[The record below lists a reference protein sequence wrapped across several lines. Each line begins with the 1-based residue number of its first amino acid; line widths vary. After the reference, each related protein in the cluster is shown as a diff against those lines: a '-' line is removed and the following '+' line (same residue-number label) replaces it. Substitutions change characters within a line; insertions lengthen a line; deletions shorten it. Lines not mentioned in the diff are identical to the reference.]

1 MRISLSIKEWHQMAE
16 QGDAPPVRILLN
28 GNSMFPLVRRN
39 KDYVTIIPFDREP
52 VIGDIVLFYD
62 KKTERYV
69 VHRVW
74 NMCDGQIQTWGDNC
88 ERPDAWLPNDCV
100 WGKVNLVERGW
111 RRIIP
116 NPKKGLRWAKFWHGA
131 GRVYRW
137 LGRRWHRIVDRKKRN

>member
-1 MRISLSIKEWHQMAE
+1 MTE

-74 NMCDGQIQTWGDNC
+74 SMGDGQIQTWGDNC
-88 ERPDAWLPNDCV
+88 ERPDEWLPNDCV
-100 WGKVNLVERGW
+100 WGRVNLVERG
-111 RRIIP
+111 RHRIIP
-116 NPKKGLRWAKFWHGA
+116 TPQKGLHWAKFWHRA

-137 LGRRWHRIVDRKKRN
+137 FGRRWHRIVDRKKRT